1 MFPIQIGGLLV
12 ANFEG
17 RLNNNIEIL
26 IDRVQY
32 IKNVLSYY
40 IESQGKIVRNRL
52 FNYSFL
58 KARFEALGF
67 DINKF
72 IELLTSS
79 GFQVLES
86 GTYFIKPFSHKQM
99 SELIESKIIDVKV
112 LDGLY
117 KMTGY
122 MPDLGSEI
130 YAEFKIHD

>member
-1 MFPIQIGGLLV
+1 MKLDV
-12 ANFEG
+12 DKAT
-17 RLNNNIEIL
+17 IE
-26 IDRVQY
+26 Y
-32 IKNVLSYY
+32 IKKKGNIINVELYTTNSCCVAVAEPTVKFGKPELVQQFDEY
-40 IESQGKIVRNRL
+40 IIDDITI
-52 FNYSFL
+52 Y
-58 KARFEALGF
+58 
-67 DINKF
+67 INKF